1 MLKGSMRT
9 SPRLLLDS
17 LKRCPLCEAVSAEA
31 SVSCFVCGWSGEFE
45 RDADNLQDSF
55 DDLVARCPEIAA
67 LKPKKRQRPCWIVR
81 FRRIF
86 LAEPEA

>member
-1 MLKGSMRT
+1 MRT

-31 SVSCFVCGWSGEFE
+31 SASCFVCGWSGEFE
-45 RDADNLQDSF
+45 RDADGLQESL

-67 LKPKKRQRPCWIVR
+67 LKPKRRRSLSWIDR
-81 FRRIF
+81 FRR
-86 LAEPEA
+86 LLLGEPAP